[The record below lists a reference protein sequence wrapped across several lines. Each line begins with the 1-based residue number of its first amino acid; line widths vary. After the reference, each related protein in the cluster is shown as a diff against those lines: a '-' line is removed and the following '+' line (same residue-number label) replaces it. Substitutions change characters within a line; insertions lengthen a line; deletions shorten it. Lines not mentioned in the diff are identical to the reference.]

1 MYEYAYIG
9 LPGEKKL
16 RISEISCDSTYD
28 STRQSTGVSTCERTS
43 VSTDFGGEVE
53 EIDGHECDIVAYRSE
68 GLGGSEGLFR
78 GDGFSTSEGLVN
90 DSLND
95 ISVGNNN
102 DNDSVDIQRDLMS
115 SKENEI
121 NEILKLSD
129 EYENMIDR
137 LNKEI
142 LALHND
148 HKQLIIKNKKQ
159 INDEKMS
166 NNLNYDDKLLLDI
179 KKYNEK
185 IMSEKMK
192 LLRKK
197 ELELRKVLTYSY
209 LYVYTCMCMD
219 ICIYLFM
226 CID

>member
-1 MYEYAYIG
+1 
-9 LPGEKKL
+9 L
-16 RISEISCDSTYD
+16 RISEISCDSTHD
-28 STRQSTGVSTCERTS
+28 STRESTGVSTCERTS

-53 EIDGHECDIVAYRSE
+53 EIDGYECDIVEDRSE
-68 GLGGSEGLFR
+68 GLHSSEDLIRSEG
-78 GDGFSTSEGLVN
+78 SNSSAGLV
-90 DSLND
+90 DGGFDD
-95 ISVGNNN
+95 ISDGNNN
-102 DNDSVDIQRDLMS
+102 DNNSVNIQRDLMS

-121 NEILKLSD
+121 NEILKMSD

-166 NNLNYDDKLLLDI
+166 NNVNGDDKLLLDI
-179 KKYNEK
+179 KKNNEK

-197 ELELRKVLTYSY
+197 ELELRKVL
-209 LYVYTCMCMD
+209 
-219 ICIYLFM
+219 I
-226 CID
+226 